1 MTISKKIYR
10 CRKANGLSQEELAG
24 LLGVSRQSV
33 SKWETG
39 DALPEIGK
47 LLPMAKSFGVTTDW
61 LLDEGKE
68 YPYQPPVPFVPDMN
82 KGESTKRTTVFYQ
95 KYGWIIGAVM
105 IVYGIFL
112 SHLHS
117 ILSCGHPTAGC
128 FHADLCEEKT
138 AFHPSISN
146 RQNHWIYAEIYSK
159 EIGTALQRL
168 PVPKTTPAVRRRCFL
183 GPLRPSVGP
192 LIA

>member
-1 MTISKKIYR
+1 MTISEKIYR

-105 IVYGIFL
+105 IVYGIL
-112 SHLHS
+112 L
-117 ILSCGHPTAGC
+117 
-128 FHADLCEEKT
+128 
-138 AFHPSISN
+138 
-146 RQNHWIYAEIYSK
+146 
-159 EIGTALQRL
+159 
-168 PVPKTTPAVRRRCFL
+168 
-183 GPLRPSVGP
+183 SVGMIP
-192 LIA
+192 FFYGIRQSVRDAPEDAADVVRAFAVIPGIVWAIAAALIVGGIIFLVRFRKKSRETK

>member
-1 MTISKKIYR
+1 MTISEKIYR

-24 LLGVSRQSV
+24 LLGVSRHSV

-95 KYGWIIGAVM
+95 KY
-105 IVYGIFL
+105 
-112 SHLHS
+112 
-117 ILSCGHPTAGC
+117 
-128 FHADLCEEKT
+128 
-138 AFHPSISN
+138 
-146 RQNHWIYAEIYSK
+146 
-159 EIGTALQRL
+159 
-168 PVPKTTPAVRRRCFL
+168 
-183 GPLRPSVGP
+183 
-192 LIA
+192 